1 LITKISKKDKKDWE
15 DFLTNKDSLPN
26 KDLAVSK
33 KRIEKTKNFDFHG
46 FSLDEAN
53 KTINKLIKDSYKNG
67 VRKLVVV
74 TGKGIHSDNEKNPY
88 TSRDFGILKHSMPEY
103 IKKDPEL
110 MKLIYEIKEAD
121 IKIILIIIISSTLFV
136 SYLYSFFDKW
146 SGLVSYIDI
155 LTTAIFFVGMW
166 LMARRKI
173 ESWFFWILGD
183 VISVPLYF
191 VKGLAFSSFQYL
203 IFTLIAV
210 AGYYKWKSIYNNK
223 KRIA

>member
-1 LITKISKKDKKDWE
+1 MITKISKKDKKDWE

-26 KDLAVSK
+26 KDLASSK
-33 KRIEKTKNFDFHG
+33 KRIEKIKNFDFHG

-110 MKLIYEIKEAD
+110 MKLIIEMKDAD
-121 IKIILIIIISSTLFV
+121 IE
-136 SYLYSFFDKW
+136 DGG
-146 SGLVSYIDI
+146 SGAFYIF
-155 LTTAIFFVGMW
+155 L
-166 LMARRKI
+166 
-173 ESWFFWILGD
+173 
-183 VISVPLYF
+183 
-191 VKGLAFSSFQYL
+191 
-203 IFTLIAV
+203 
-210 AGYYKWKSIYNNK
+210 K
-223 KRIA
+223 K